1 MFNSLQQQPADKI
14 LALMQL
20 YKDDP
25 RENKIDLGV
34 GVYKDASGQTPIMD
48 SIKKAEH
55 LLWKTQETKSYVG
68 LTGTPEFSEAMI
80 NLLLGDKFDRNLI
93 ASAATP
99 GGTGAVR
106 QAFELGKMANPNL
119 RVFVS
124 DPTWPNH
131 LSILKYL
138 GIPVEPYRYFDAE
151 TRSVDFSAMMADLAN
166 ASEGDIILLHGCCHN
181 PTGQDMTVD
190 QWIELAEVVNQIGAL
205 PFVDIAYQ
213 GFGEGIEED
222 VAGVRAFAERVS
234 QMLLTV
240 SSSKSFGIYR
250 ERAGLLSV
258 IVSPDGSDVESVRR
272 KLRDTVRQLYFMAP
286 DHGAA
291 VVHEIM
297 STPDLELM
305 WREELDAVRTHV
317 HAMRKSLR
325 ETLETANPDFDAAFV
340 ERQHGMFS
348 CLPIT
353 VDEQLQMERDYHIYM
368 LPDARV
374 NVAAMNAAQSAIL
387 AEAFA
392 AIRASRRAE
401 SQITTA

>member
-55 LLWKTQETKSYVG
+55 LLWETQDTKSYVG

-106 QAFELGKMANPNL
+106 QAFELGKLANPAL

-138 GIPVEPYRYFDAE
+138 GIPVEPYRYFDTD
-151 TRSVDFSAMMADLAN
+151 TRSVDFSAMMTDLENAN
-166 ASEGDIILLHGCCHN
+166 EGDIILLHGCCHN
-181 PTGQDMTVD
+181 PTGANLKAPEWDAI
-190 QWIELAEVVNQIGAL
+190 IELLLKSGAT
-205 PFVDIAYQ
+205 PMIDIAYQ
-213 GFGEGIEED
+213 GFGDGLDED
-222 VAGVRAFAERVS
+222 AAGVRKLVISVPETIIAAS
-234 QMLLTV
+234 C
-240 SSSKSFGIYR
+240 SKNFGIYR
-250 ERAGLLSV
+250 ERTGLLTV
-258 IVSPDGSDVESVRR
+258 VSHN
-272 KLRDTVRQLYFMAP
+272 KDTRNLNQSTLAFLNRQNFSFPP
-286 DHGAA
+286 DHGARL
-291 VVHEIM
+291 VTMVLSDE
-297 STPDLELM
+297 DLKSNWITEL
-305 WREELDAVRTHV
+305 ETV
-317 HAMRKSLR
+317 RKSMLSLR
-325 ETLETANPDFDAAFV
+325 TQLATELENLSGSNRFGFLADH
-340 ERQHGMFS
+340 RGMFS
-348 CLPIT
+348 LLGASPEQVNALREKHAVYMVGDSRLNIAGLNSDT
-353 VDEQLQMERDYHIYM
+353 VPVL
-368 LPDARV
+368 AK
-374 NVAAMNAAQSAIL
+374 AIVDCG
-387 AEAFA
+387 
-392 AIRASRRAE
+392 I
-401 SQITTA
+401 

>member
-20 YKDDP
+20 YKEDP

-34 GVYKDASGQTPIMD
+34 GVYKDASGQTPIMG

-55 LLWKTQETKSYVG
+55 LLWETQETKSYVG

-80 NLLLGDKFDRNLI
+80 NLLLGDKIDKSLT

-106 QAFELGKMANPNL
+106 QAFELGKMANPKL

-181 PTGQDMTVD
+181 PTGANLKVPEWDAV
-190 QWIELAEVVNQIGAL
+190 IELLLKSGAT
-205 PFVDIAYQ
+205 PMIDIAYQ
-213 GFGEGIEED
+213 GFGDGLEED
-222 VAGVRAFAERVS
+222 AAGVRK
-234 QMLLTV
+234 LV
-240 SSSKSFGIYR
+240 SSVPETIIAASCSKNFGIYR
-250 ERAGLLSV
+250 ERTGLLTV
-258 IVSPDGSDVESVRR
+258 VSHNKGARNLNQST
-272 KLRDTVRQLYFMAP
+272 LAFLNRQNFSFPP
-286 DHGAA
+286 DHGARL
-291 VVHEIM
+291 VTMVLSDE
-297 STPDLELM
+297 DLKSNWM
-305 WREELDAVRTHV
+305 EELETV
-317 HAMRKSLR
+317 RKSMLSLR
-325 ETLETANPDFDAAFV
+325 TQLANELEKLSGSNRFGFLADH
-340 ERQHGMFS
+340 RGMFS
-348 CLPIT
+348 RLGASSEQVSALREKHAVYMVGDSRLNIAGLNFNT
-353 VDEQLQMERDYHIYM
+353 V
-368 LPDARV
+368 P
-374 NVAAMNAAQSAIL
+374 IL
-387 AEAFA
+387 AK
-392 AIRASRRAE
+392 AIVDCG
-401 SQITTA
+401 I

>member
-20 YKDDP
+20 YKEDP

-34 GVYKDASGQTPIMD
+34 GVYKDALGQTPIMG
-48 SIKKAEH
+48 SIKKAEQ
-55 LLWKTQETKSYVG
+55 LLWETQETKSYVG

-80 NLLLGDKFDRNLI
+80 NLLLGDKIDKSLT

-181 PTGQDMTVD
+181 PTGANLKVPEWDAV
-190 QWIELAEVVNQIGAL
+190 IELLLKSGAT
-205 PFVDIAYQ
+205 PMIDIAYQ
-213 GFGEGIEED
+213 GFGDGLEED
-222 VAGVRAFAERVS
+222 AAGVRK
-234 QMLLTV
+234 LV
-240 SSSKSFGIYR
+240 SSVPETIIAASCSKNFGIYR
-250 ERAGLLSV
+250 ERTGLL
-258 IVSPDGSDVESVRR
+258 IVVSHDKDA
-272 KLRDTVRQLYFMAP
+272 RDLNQSTLAFLNRQNFSFPP
-286 DHGAA
+286 DHGARL
-291 VVHEIM
+291 VTMVL
-297 STPDLELM
+297 SD
-305 WREELDAVRTHV
+305 EELKRSWMEELEAVRTS
-317 HAMRKSLR
+317 MLSLR
-325 ETLETANPDFDAAFV
+325 TQLATELEKLSGSNRFGFLADH
-340 ERQHGMFS
+340 RGMFS
-348 CLPIT
+348 RLGASLEQVNELRENHAVYMVGDSRLSIAGLNSKT
-353 VDEQLQMERDYHIYM
+353 VPVL
-368 LPDARV
+368 AK
-374 NVAAMNAAQSAIL
+374 AIVDCG
-387 AEAFA
+387 
-392 AIRASRRAE
+392 I
-401 SQITTA
+401 